1 MIRRQVEERWE
12 RGAGKETESRAGG
25 GASNEERQELTEKK
39 RGGGEGGKKEKGR
52 TLQFIDRPTVRA
64 ATRGVK

>member
-1 MIRRQVEERWE
+1 MQEDEGGRRLIRRQVEERWE

-39 RGGGEGGKKEKGR
+39 RGGGGREKGKR
-52 TLQFIDRPTVRA
+52 TDASIH
-64 ATRGVK
+64 

>member
-39 RGGGEGGKKEKGR
+39 RGGGREKGKR
-52 TLQFIDRPTVRA
+52 TDASIH
-64 ATRGVK
+64 